1 MIKSLE
7 NLIGSMKKLP
17 GIGEK
22 SALRYA
28 LWLINNS
35 QDAKEIAKNIETAV
49 NLKKCKICRNLCED
63 DVCDIC
69 LDSSRDKSTICVV
82 ETIETL
88 INLESQHI
96 YNGVYFVL
104 WGLISPLEGIYAKD
118 LDLDKLKEN
127 AQSAKEIILMLDD
140 SIEGNLT
147 AQYIIDML
155 NGNVKITKPASGIPV
170 GYNINSLDRLT
181 LQKAFQN
188 RIPY

>member
-1 MIKSLE
+1 MIKNLE
-7 NLIGSMKKLP
+7 NLIGSIKKLP

-22 SALRYA
+22 SAIRYA
-28 LWLINNS
+28 LWLINNPR
-35 QDAKEIAKNIETAV
+35 DAKEITKNIEYAL
-49 NLKKCKICRNLCED
+49 NLKKCKICRNLCEND
-63 DVCDIC
+63 ICDIC

-96 YNGVYFVL
+96 YNGTYFVL

-127 AQSAKEIILMLDD
+127 AQSAKEIILLIDD
-140 SIEGNLT
+140 SVEGNLT

-155 NGNVKITKPASGIPV
+155 DGNIKITKPASGIPV

>member
-7 NLIGSMKKLP
+7 NLIGSIKKLP

-22 SALRYA
+22 SAIRYA
-28 LWLINNS
+28 LWLINNPR
-35 QDAKEIAKNIETAV
+35 DAKEITKNIEYAL
-49 NLKKCKICRNLCED
+49 NLKKCKICRNLCEND
-63 DVCDIC
+63 ICDIC

-96 YNGVYFVL
+96 YNGTYFVL

-127 AQSAKEIILMLDD
+127 AQSAKEIILLIDD
-140 SIEGNLT
+140 SVEGNLT

-155 NGNVKITKPASGIPV
+155 DCNIKITKPASGIPV